1 MVPLSALLHGMHAS
15 ARWQM
20 IASLNIGVVAHGTTN
35 DPNDDGGTDP
45 FQVPKAMGIFQ
56 VIESTMPHLTVANIV
71 TRIQARMRLSL
82 SSILR
87 LLRADPSPFAVWGWV
102 WVWMRGG

>member
-1 MVPLSALLHGMHAS
+1 MT
-15 ARWQM
+15 REM

-71 TRIQARMRLSL
+71 TRIQDNHERMRTKVEKKMKSE
-82 SSILR
+82 R
-87 LLRADPSPFAVWGWV
+87 EYYTNRYGFEAQA
-102 WVWMRGG
+102 